1 MSVPDRLFDWQ
12 FWGGAGRLTEA
23 EQIGQSQ
30 LAGRFLAEGEDRKG
44 RRGAFI
50 TIAKMVRCS
59 CFRLAWWCARVF

>member
-12 FWGGAGRLTEA
+12 FWGEGRVPEA

-30 LAGRFLAEGEDRKG
+30 SAGRILAEGEDRKG

-59 CFRLAWWCARVF
+59 CFRLAW